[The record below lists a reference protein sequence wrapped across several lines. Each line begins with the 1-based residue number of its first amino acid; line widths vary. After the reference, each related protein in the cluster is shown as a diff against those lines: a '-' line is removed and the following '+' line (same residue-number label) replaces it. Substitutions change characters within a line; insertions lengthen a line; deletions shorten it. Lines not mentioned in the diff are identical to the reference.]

1 MNTIEINKSIMELN
15 FRKEKLNNEVS
26 DIQAQI
32 NFLASLRESQRM
44 TDDEQSGQTLFN
56 QMFGDL
62 WLMRIAFTVLVVI
75 LGANLMID
83 LLDSSMVKLIQ
94 ERNESIQRSIDSMWL
109 LLVTSKL
116 SL

>member
-32 NFLASLRESQRM
+32 NFLASLRESQRP
-44 TDDEQSGQTLFN
+44 TEDDIDERSLFN

-62 WLMRIAFTVLVVI
+62 
-75 LGANLMID
+75 
-83 LLDSSMVKLIQ
+83 
-94 ERNESIQRSIDSMWL
+94 
-109 LLVTSKL
+109 
-116 SL
+116 